1 MLSEAPFKYKSMKV
15 DSPDVMKVRSILDN
29 GYDRQMVSIVGHV
42 DLQNT
47 FAMKFNSNSRKKDIH
62 FNDTTGSIPI
72 TLWDGFI
79 DSVTNGGSYTITNI
93 MVRMIPHPI
102 LSTCSSTLF
111 NNNSKIVKPAK
122 TLLPLFQKYCGV
134 QSFESSKSVKCIK
147 CNFNATV
154 NPGANIF
161 TCSECGVKSK
171 YSSLPIY
178 FTAKVK
184 VIGNEEEVTIFHY
197 QLKEFAAI
205 SGCDMT
211 EDALSDAIL
220 NDEKT
225 TIVVNQKNVCVTF
238 L

>member
-1 MLSEAPFKYKSMKV
+1 
-15 DSPDVMKVRSILDN
+15 
-29 GYDRQMVSIVGHV
+29 MVSIVGHV

-47 FAMKFNSNSRKKDIH
+47 FKMRFNIKSIKKDIH

-79 DSVTNGGSYTITNI
+79 DSVTNSGSYTITNI
-93 MVRMIPHPI
+93 MVPNVI

-111 NNNSKIVKPAK
+111 KNNSKIIKPAK
-122 TLLPLFQKYCGV
+122 TLLPLHQMYCGV
-134 QSFESSKSVKCIK
+134 QSFESLKSVKCIK
-147 CNFNATV
+147 CNHTATV

-161 TCSECGVKSK
+161 TCGECGVKSK

-225 TIVVNQKNVCVTF
+225 TMVVNQKNICVTF